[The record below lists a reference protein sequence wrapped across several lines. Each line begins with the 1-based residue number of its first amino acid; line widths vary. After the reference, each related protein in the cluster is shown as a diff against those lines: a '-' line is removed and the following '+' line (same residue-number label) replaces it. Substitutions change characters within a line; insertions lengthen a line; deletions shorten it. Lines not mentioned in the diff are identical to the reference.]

1 MSPRN
6 IRWCVEPGEI
16 PGRSRWSRLAR
27 RARRAQ
33 AWIQRLAL
41 LGVGACGGVIVAKL
55 FLR

>member
-1 MSPRN
+1 MNPHN

-16 PGRSRWSRLAR
+16 PGRGRWSRLVR

-33 AWIQRLAL
+33 AWFQRLAL
-41 LGVGACGGVIVAKL
+41 LVVGACGGVIVAKL